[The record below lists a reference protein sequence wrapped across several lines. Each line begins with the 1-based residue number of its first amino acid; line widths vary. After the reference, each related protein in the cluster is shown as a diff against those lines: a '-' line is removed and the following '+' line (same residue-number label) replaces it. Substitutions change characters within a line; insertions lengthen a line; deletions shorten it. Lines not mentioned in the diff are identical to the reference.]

1 MALVPS
7 DEEVPHIRIHHIRR
21 QVRIITSML
30 MGSQISGTFGWK
42 LRFPFWKNDEKL
54 MDFLVSH
61 GFLSPRT
68 NSFYLFDGDG
78 ALDCWC
84 PKGNEMQVH
93 AGVSVDQW
101 SSVVKREYAALKL
114 WLAG

>member
-7 DEEVPHIRIHHIRR
+7 DEDVPHIRIHLHIRR

-30 MGSQISGTFGWK
+30 MGSQISGK
-42 LRFPFWKNDEKL
+42 YEWKNDEKL

-78 ALDCWC
+78 ALDWC